1 MTWLKVKEAARLLDL
16 TDSAIKK
23 AIKKINMNSAMS
35 KELAG
40 AVFKSKSPWS
50 RCRRKYRTN
59 TTTFKG
65 NILIMT

>member
-23 AIKKINMNSAMS
+23 AIKINMNSAMS